1 MAANVETMFYTR
13 EKLWH
18 RLDVMVQE
26 TSTSA
31 EALTL
36 AGVDWRV
43 VQRPIVTE
51 DGIPISGFK
60 ANLRETDDKVL
71 GVVTDRCRVVQNNE
85 AFAFTDSLLGKE

>member
-1 MAANVETMFYTR
+1 MAQIRRDGTGGINFC
-13 EKLWH
+13 
-18 RLDVMVQE
+18 
-26 TSTSA
+26 
-31 EALTL
+31 
-36 AGVDWRV
+36 GGINFGGGNWRV